1 MTILQTNINLVQKLT
16 DNNMRKTISDFR
28 FFFKLLVVAIVLVCS
43 NAAVYAQSAASWK
56 EKPVTLRVSN
66 QPLGKVLEMV
76 AEAANAKISLQ
87 EVSLWNINKPTS
99 LVVKDKPLDK
109 VLGDLIGDQNVVI
122 RYEGANQI
130 IVEPDKQ
137 QEKGEQLLTVSGVV
151 LDNDTKEPLIGAT
164 VLITDG
170 TGKSD
175 GARGGMTDI
184 DGKFSLRLHR
194 NESINVSYVG
204 YTAQSKQIQRNELNI
219 VIELKPSIELDDV
232 VVTGISRRSKNSFT
246 GNYVEVKGDDLRKM
260 SPTNILKGLQFFDPS
275 FKIIENNRSGSDPN
289 AEPDFQIRGDQ
300 SLGSK
305 SMNSMD
311 LMLDNVSSRP
321 NTPLFV
327 LDGFTVPLSRILDL
341 DPERVESITI
351 LKDAAATSV
360 YGSRAANGVVVVE
373 TKVAPD
379 GALSVS
385 YNGTMTVQ
393 APDLT
398 DYNMMDA
405 ATKLDTEWRAGLY
418 NPNNAAHMN
427 LYNKYRR
434 NVLGGVNTYWL
445 SKPLRTA
452 IQHRHSVSVA
462 GGTEAFRYSL
472 DVNAAMQPGVMKESQ
487 NQTKGVN
494 FNMTYMKDKF
504 TMRANVSVSESDS
517 ENSPY
522 GSFSQYTRL
531 NPYYI
536 PTDADGK
543 QQKVLDNN
551 TVSGQSTIITNPL
564 YDATV
569 GIKDLTNSLNVTT
582 SIGLEYMILKN
593 LRITEQF
600 SYSRGMA
607 GTDRFLPADHTS
619 FELEDDLTRKGSYF
633 KSTGSMASWSSNLG
647 INYNLVIKKHLF
659 SIFGNWT
666 ISEDR
671 NEYVNLSATGYPDSH
686 MDDFIFGN
694 KMETNMSNIGNENIS
709 RSVGLIGQ
717 FSYSYDNRYSVDFN
731 ISGEASSRYAKHD
744 LVPFWSVGGRWN
756 AHNERWLKGYLSNL
770 VFRASYGVTGEQNF
784 SPSDAIEYYTFSD
797 TMRPYGSFPVLG
809 ALLSALNNTEL
820 GWAKTHN
827 TSLSVDF
834 GFWKNRVN
842 VSFNYYNNITKE
854 LLTNYDLAPST
865 GFTTMVMNAGELQN
879 RGFDASLNIIAVQD
893 LRRQFFWTINANAN
907 RNQNKIRKLSD
918 YLKKVNE
925 EQMKS
930 AGAPLPQYREGES
943 TTTLYVV
950 RSLGVDPVTGKEVY
964 LKRDGT
970 KTFVWNANDKV
981 PVGDTNPKIS
991 GTFLTSVNWK
1001 DFSCS
1006 LGFSYKYGGVVY
1018 NQTLVDKIENQNVAY
1033 NLDKRAGQGR
1043 WEKPGDVKPYV
1054 GFSPTGANTPASTRF
1069 IMDDN
1074 EIRFASLNFGY
1085 RFSGE
1090 NFKFL
1095 RQANVDVLALN
1106 FTTNDIARI
1115 SPIRMERGLDYPF
1128 ARSYTLSL
1136 SIMFR

>member
-1 MTILQTNINLVQKLT
+1 
-16 DNNMRKTISDFR
+16 MRKTISNLK
-28 FFFKLLVVAIVLVCS
+28 FFCKVSFIAILLMCS
-43 NAAVYAQSAASWK
+43 VTSVYAQAAAAWK

-76 AEAANAKISLQ
+76 AEAANAKITLQ
-87 EVSLWNINKPTS
+87 NVSLWNINKPIS
-99 LVVKDKPLDK
+99 IAVKDKPLDK
-109 VLGDLIGDQNVVI
+109 VLSELVGDQNVVI
-122 RYEGANQI
+122 RYEGENQI
-130 IVEPDKQ
+130 VLEPDTYV
-137 QEKGEQLLTVSGVV
+137 EADNALLAVSGQV
-151 LDNDTKEPLIGAT
+151 LDKDTQEPLIGAT

-170 TGKSD
+170 TGKSN
-175 GARGGMTDI
+175 GARGGMTDM
-184 DGKFSLRLHR
+184 DGKFSLRLHK
-194 NESINVSYVG
+194 NESISVSYVG
-204 YTAQSKQIQRNELNI
+204 YNTISKQIVKNENNLT
-219 VIELKPSIELDDV
+219 IELKPSIELDDV
-232 VVTGISRRSKNSFT
+232 VITGISRRSKNSFT

-275 FKIIENNRSGSDPN
+275 FKIIENNNTGSDPN

-300 SLGSK
+300 SLGTK

-379 GALSVS
+379 GVLSVS
-385 YNGTMTVQ
+385 YNGTTTVQ
-393 APDLT
+393 TPDLT

-418 NPNNAAHMN
+418 DPNNADRMN
-427 LYNKYRR
+427 LYNQYRR
-434 NVLGGVNTYWL
+434 NVLGGVDTYWL

-472 DVNAAMQPGVMKESQ
+472 DVNALMQPGVMKESE

-494 FNMTYMKDKF
+494 FNMTYMRDKF
-504 TMRANVSVSESDS
+504 TMRANVSLSESDS
-517 ENSPY
+517 KNSPY

-536 PTDADGK
+536 PYDANGN
-543 QQKVLDNN
+543 QLKVLDNN
-551 TVSGQSTIITNPL
+551 TVSGNSTVITNPL
-564 YDATV
+564 YDATIGV
-569 GIKDLTNSLNVTT
+569 KDMTNSLNVTT
-582 SIGLEYMILKN
+582 SLNLEYMLLNN

-607 GTDRFLPADHTS
+607 GTDRFYPADHTR
-619 FELEDDLTRKGSYF
+619 FELEDDLTRKGSYY
-633 KSTGSMASWSSNLG
+633 KSTGEMASWSSNLG
-647 INYNLVIKKHLF
+647 INYNLVVRKHLF
-659 SIFGNWT
+659 SVFANWT
-666 ISEDR
+666 ISEDK
-671 NEYVNLSATGYPDSH
+671 NNYVNLSATGYPDKH

-694 KMETNMSNIGNENIS
+694 KMETSMNSIGSENIS
-709 RSVGLIGQ
+709 RSIGLIGQ

-756 AHNERWLKGYLSNL
+756 VHNEKWLKGYLSNL
-770 VFRASYGVTGEQNF
+770 VLRASYGVTGEQNF
-784 SPSDAIEYYTFSD
+784 SPSDAIEYYTFSG
-797 TMRPYGSFPVLG
+797 TMIPYNSFPVLG
-809 ALLSALNNTEL
+809 ALLSGLNNTEL

-827 TSLSVDF
+827 ASLSLDF

-842 VSFNYYNNITKE
+842 VAFNYYNNITKE

-865 GFTTMVMNAGELQN
+865 GFTSMVMNAGELQN
-879 RGFDASLNIIAVQD
+879 KGFDASLNIIAVQN
-893 LRRQFFWTINANAN
+893 LRKQFYWTINANAN
-907 RNQNKIRKLSD
+907 HNRNKIRKLSE

-930 AGAPLPQYREGES
+930 ASAPLPQYREGES

-970 KTFVWNANDKV
+970 KTFVWSANDKV
-981 PVGDTNPKIS
+981 PVGDTNPTIS
-991 GTFLTSVNWK
+991 GTVSTSINWK
-1001 DFSCS
+1001 DLSCS
-1006 LGFSYKYGGVVY
+1006 LGFTYKYGGVVY

-1033 NLDKRAGQGR
+1033 NLDRRAGQGR

-1054 GFSPTGANTPASTRF
+1054 GFSATGANTPASTRF

-1074 EIRFASLNFGY
+1074 EIRFATINVGY
-1085 RFSGE
+1085 RLTGE

-1095 RQANVDVLALN
+1095 RKANIDVLAVN

-1136 SIMFR
+1136 SFMFR

>member
-1 MTILQTNINLVQKLT
+1 
-16 DNNMRKTISDFR
+16 MRKSISDTR
-28 FFFKLLVVAIVLVCS
+28 SFFKISLVALLLMCSITAIQ
-43 NAAVYAQSAASWK
+43 AQSAASWK

-76 AEAANAKISLQ
+76 AEAAGAKISMQ
-87 EVSLWNINKPTS
+87 EVSLWNIKKPIS
-99 LVVKDKPLDK
+99 LAVKNKPLDK
-109 VLGDLIGDQNVVI
+109 VLGDLIGDQNVII
-122 RYEGANQI
+122 RYEGENQI
-130 IVEPDKQ
+130 VIEPDKQ
-137 QEKGEQLLTVSGVV
+137 FEKGDDKITVNGMVI
-151 LDNDTKEPLIGAT
+151 DKKTGEALIGAT
-164 VLITDG
+164 VMITDG
-170 TGKSD
+170 TGKNS
-175 GARGGMTDI
+175 GNRGCFTDV
-184 DGKFSLRLHR
+184 DGKFSIQMSKK
-194 NESINVSYVG
+194 ESISVTYVG
-204 YTAQSKQIQRNELNI
+204 YETLTKQIVKNESNL
-219 VIELKPSIELDDV
+219 VIEMKSGMELDEV
-232 VVTGISRRSKNSFT
+232 VVTGISKRSKNSFT
-246 GNYVEVKGDDLRKM
+246 GNYVEVKGAELRKM
-260 SPTNILKGLQFFDPS
+260 NPTNILKGLQFFDPS
-275 FKIIENNRSGSDPN
+275 FKIIENNLSGSDPN

-300 SLGSK
+300 SFGSK

-327 LDGFTVPLSRILDL
+327 LDGFTVPMSRILEL

-379 GALSVS
+379 GVLSVS

-393 APDLT
+393 TPDLT

-405 ATKLDTEWRAGLY
+405 ATKLNTEWRAGLY
-418 NPNNAAHMN
+418 DPNNAAQMN

-434 NVLGGVNTYWL
+434 NVLGGVDTYWL
-445 SKPLRTA
+445 SNPLRTA

-462 GGTEAFRYSL
+462 GGTDAFRYSL
-472 DVNAAMQPGVMKESQ
+472 DLNAAMQPGVMKESE

-494 FNMTYMKDKF
+494 FNMTYVRDNF
-504 TMRANVSVSESDS
+504 TMRANVSLSESDS
-517 ENSPY
+517 KNSPY

-536 PTDADGK
+536 PTDANGK
-543 QQKVLDNN
+543 QMKVLDNN
-551 TVSGQSTIITNPL
+551 TVSGQSKVITNPL

-582 SIGLEYMILKN
+582 SIGLEYMILEN
-593 LRITEQF
+593 LRVTEQF

-607 GTDRFLPADHTS
+607 GTDKFLPADHTS

-633 KSTGSMASWSSNLG
+633 KSTGNMSSWSSNFG
-647 INYNLVIKKHLF
+647 INYNLVHRKHLF
-659 SIFGNWT
+659 SVFGNWT

-671 NEYVNLSATGYPDSH
+671 NNYVNLSATGYPDPH

-709 RSVGLIGQ
+709 RSIGLIGQ

-731 ISGEASSRYAKHD
+731 LSGEASSRYANHD
-744 LVPFWSVGGRWN
+744 LVPFWSVGARWN
-756 AHNERWLKGYLSNL
+756 AHNEKWLKGYLSNL
-770 VFRASYGVTGEQNF
+770 VLRASYGVTGEQNF
-784 SPSDAIEYYTFSD
+784 SPSDAIEYYTFSN
-797 TMRPYGSFPVLG
+797 TMRPYSSFPVLG
-809 ALLSALNNTEL
+809 ALLSGLNNTDL

-827 TSLSVDF
+827 TSLSLDF

-842 VSFNYYNNITKE
+842 VSFNYYDNITKE
-854 LLTNYDLAPST
+854 LLTSYDLAPST
-865 GFTTMVMNAGELQN
+865 GFSTMVMNAGELQN
-879 RGFDASLNIIAVQD
+879 RGFDLSLNVIAIQN
-893 LRRQFFWTINANAN
+893 LRKEFFWTINANAN
-907 RNQNKIRKLSD
+907 HNRNKIRKLSD
-918 YLKKVNE
+918 YLKKMNE

-930 AGAPLPQYREGES
+930 AEAPLPQYREGES

-981 PVGDTNPKIS
+981 PVGDTNPTIS
-991 GTFLTSVNWK
+991 GTVSTNINWK
-1001 DFSCS
+1001 DLSCS
-1006 LGFSYKYGGVVY
+1006 LGFTYKYGGVVY

-1033 NLDKRAGQGR
+1033 NLDERAGQGR

-1074 EIRFASLNFGY
+1074 EIRFATLNVGY
-1085 RFSGE
+1085 RFTGE
-1090 NFKFL
+1090 KFKFL
-1095 RQANVDVLALN
+1095 RNMNVDVLALN

-1115 SPIRMERGLDYPF
+1115 SPIKMERGLDYPF

-1136 SIMFR
+1136 SVMFR

>member
-1 MTILQTNINLVQKLT
+1 MRKAVF
-16 DNNMRKTISDFR
+16 NMRFFCKIS
-28 FFFKLLVVAIVLVCS
+28 LVAIMLLCS
-43 NAAVYAQSAASWK
+43 MTVAHAQSSGELK
-56 EKPVTLRVSN
+56 NKPVTLRVSN

-76 AEAANAKISLQ
+76 AEAADAKITLQ
-87 EVSLWNINKPTS
+87 NVSLWNINKPTT
-99 LVVKDKPLDK
+99 LAVKDKPLDK
-109 VLGDLIGDQNVVI
+109 VLGELVGDQNVII
-122 RYEGANQI
+122 RYEDNNRI
-130 IVEPDKQ
+130 ILEPDTFT
-137 QEKGEQLLTVSGVV
+137 ESDNTLLTVSGLV
-151 LDNDTKEPLIGAT
+151 LDDDTQEPLIGAT

-170 TGKSD
+170 TGKSN
-175 GARGGMTDI
+175 GARGGMTDL
-184 DGKFSLRLHR
+184 DGKFSLRLHK
-194 NESINVSYVG
+194 NESISVSYVG
-204 YTAQSKQIQRNELNI
+204 YNPVSKQIVKNENNL
-219 VIELKPSIELDDV
+219 VVKLKPSIELDDV

-275 FKIIENNRSGSDPN
+275 FKIIENNNAGSDPN

-341 DPERVESITI
+341 DPERVENITI

-385 YNGTMTVQ
+385 YNGTTTVQ
-393 APDLT
+393 TPDLT

-405 ATKLDTEWRAGLY
+405 ATKLNTEWRAGLY
-418 NPNNAAHMN
+418 DPRNAAHMN

-472 DVNAAMQPGVMKESQ
+472 DVNASIQPGVMKESE

-494 FNMTYMKDKF
+494 FNMTYLKEKF
-504 TMRANVSVSESDS
+504 TMRANVGLSESDS
-517 ENSPY
+517 KNSPY

-536 PTDADGK
+536 PLDANG
-543 QQKVLDNN
+543 QQMKVLDNN
-551 TVSGQSTIITNPL
+551 TVSGQSKVITNPL

-569 GIKDLTNSLNVTT
+569 GIKDMSNSLSVTT
-582 SIGLEYMILKN
+582 SLSLEYMLLKN

-600 SYSRGMA
+600 SYTRGMA
-607 GTDRFLPADHTS
+607 GTDQFYPADHTR
-619 FELEDDLTRKGSYF
+619 FELEDDLTRKGSYN
-633 KSTGSMASWSSNLG
+633 KSTGNMSSWSSNLG
-647 INYNLVIKKHLF
+647 VNYNLVLKKHLF
-659 SIFGNWT
+659 SVFANWT
-666 ISEDR
+666 ISEDK
-671 NEYVNLSATGYPDSH
+671 NNYVNLSATGYPDKH

-694 KMETNMSNIGNENIS
+694 KMETNMSNIGTENIS
-709 RSVGLIGQ
+709 RSIGLIGQ

-756 AHNERWLKGYLSNL
+756 AHNEKWLQGYLSNL

-784 SPSDAIEYYTFSD
+784 SPSDAIEYYTFSG
-797 TMRPYGSFPVLG
+797 TMRPYSSFPVLG
-809 ALLSALNNTEL
+809 ALLSGLNNTEL

-842 VSFNYYNNITKE
+842 VTFNYYNNITKE
-854 LLTNYDLAPST
+854 LLTSYDLAPST
-865 GFTTMVMNAGELQN
+865 GFPTMVMNAGELQN
-879 RGFDASLNIIAVQD
+879 RGFDVSLNVIAVQN
-893 LRRQFFWTINANAN
+893 LRKQFFWTITANAN
-907 RNQNKIRKLSD
+907 SNRNKIRKLSD

-930 AGAPLPQYREGES
+930 AAAPLPQYREGES

-970 KTFVWNANDKV
+970 KTFVWSANDKV
-981 PVGDTNPKIS
+981 PVGDANPKIS
-991 GTFLTSVNWK
+991 GTVSTNINWK

-1006 LGFSYKYGGVVY
+1006 LGFTYKYGGVVY

-1033 NLDKRAGQGR
+1033 NLDRRAGQGR

-1074 EIRFASLNFGY
+1074 EIRFATMNVGY
-1085 RFSGE
+1085 RLTGE

-1095 RQANVDVLALN
+1095 RKANIDVLALN

-1128 ARSYTLSL
+1128 ARSYTFSL
-1136 SIMFR
+1136 SFMFR

>member
-1 MTILQTNINLVQKLT
+1 
-16 DNNMRKTISDFR
+16 MRKAVFNLR
-28 FFFKLLVVAIVLVCS
+28 FFCKISLVAIMLLCS
-43 NAAVYAQSAASWK
+43 MTVAHAQSSGELK
-56 EKPVTLRVSN
+56 NKPVTLRVSN

-76 AEAANAKISLQ
+76 AEAADAKITLQ
-87 EVSLWNINKPTS
+87 NVSLWNINKPTT
-99 LVVKDKPLDK
+99 LAVKDKPLDK
-109 VLGDLIGDQNVVI
+109 VLGELVGDQNVII
-122 RYEGANQI
+122 RYEDNNRI
-130 IVEPDKQ
+130 IIEPDTFT
-137 QEKGEQLLTVSGVV
+137 ESDNTLLTVSGLV
-151 LDNDTKEPLIGAT
+151 LDDDTQEPLIGAT

-170 TGKSD
+170 TGKSN
-175 GARGGMTDI
+175 GARGGMTDL
-184 DGKFSLRLHR
+184 DGKFSLRLHK
-194 NESINVSYVG
+194 NESISVSYVG
-204 YTAQSKQIQRNELNI
+204 YNPVSKQIVKNENNL
-219 VIELKPSIELDDV
+219 VVKLKPSIELDDV

-275 FKIIENNRSGSDPN
+275 FKIIENNNAGSDPN

-341 DPERVESITI
+341 DPERVENITI

-385 YNGTMTVQ
+385 YNGTTTVQ
-393 APDLT
+393 TPDLT

-405 ATKLDTEWRAGLY
+405 ATKLNTEWRAGLY
-418 NPNNAAHMN
+418 DPHNAAHMN

-472 DVNAAMQPGVMKESQ
+472 DVNASIQPGVMKESE

-494 FNMTYMKDKF
+494 FNMTYLKEKF
-504 TMRANVSVSESDS
+504 TMRANVGLSESDS
-517 ENSPY
+517 KNSPY

-536 PTDADGK
+536 PLDANG
-543 QQKVLDNN
+543 QQMKVLDNN
-551 TVSGQSTIITNPL
+551 TVSGQSKVITNPL

-569 GIKDLTNSLNVTT
+569 GIKDMSNSLSVTT
-582 SIGLEYMILKN
+582 SLSLEYMLLKN

-600 SYSRGMA
+600 SYTRGMA
-607 GTDRFLPADHTS
+607 GTDQFYPADHTR
-619 FELEDDLTRKGSYF
+619 FELEDDLTRKGSYN
-633 KSTGSMASWSSNLG
+633 KSTGNMSSWSSNLG
-647 INYNLVIKKHLF
+647 VNYNLVLKKHLF
-659 SIFGNWT
+659 SVFANWT
-666 ISEDR
+666 ISEDK
-671 NEYVNLSATGYPDSH
+671 NNYVNLSATGYPDKH

-694 KMETNMSNIGNENIS
+694 KMETNMSNIGTENIS
-709 RSVGLIGQ
+709 RSIGLIGQ

-756 AHNERWLKGYLSNL
+756 AHNEKWLQGYLSNL

-784 SPSDAIEYYTFSD
+784 SPSDAIEYYTFSG
-797 TMRPYGSFPVLG
+797 TMRPYSSFPVLG
-809 ALLSALNNTEL
+809 ALLSGLNNTEL

-842 VSFNYYNNITKE
+842 VTFNYYNNITKE

-865 GFTTMVMNAGELQN
+865 GFPAMVMNAGELQN
-879 RGFDASLNIIAVQD
+879 RGFDVSLNVIAVQN
-893 LRRQFFWTINANAN
+893 LRKQFFWTITANAN
-907 RNQNKIRKLSD
+907 SNRNKIRKLSD

-930 AGAPLPQYREGES
+930 AAAPLPQYREGES

-970 KTFVWNANDKV
+970 KTFVWSANDKV

-991 GTFLTSVNWK
+991 GTVSTNINWK

-1006 LGFSYKYGGVVY
+1006 LGFTYKYGGVVY

-1033 NLDKRAGQGR
+1033 NLDRRAGQGR

-1074 EIRFASLNFGY
+1074 EIRFATLNVGY
-1085 RFSGE
+1085 RLTGE

-1095 RQANVDVLALN
+1095 RKANIDVLALN

-1128 ARSYTLSL
+1128 ARSYTFSL
-1136 SIMFR
+1136 SFMFR

>member
-1 MTILQTNINLVQKLT
+1 
-16 DNNMRKTISDFR
+16 MRKSFPYLKFFCKISIA
-28 FFFKLLVVAIVLVCS
+28 AILCVCS
-43 NAAVYAQSAASWK
+43 IAGVQAQTSNALK
-56 EKPVTLRVSN
+56 DKPVTLRVSN

-76 AEAANAKISLQ
+76 AESVNAKIIFQ
-87 EVSLWNINKPTS
+87 EVSLWNISEPTS

-109 VLGDLIGDQNVVI
+109 VLGDLIGNQNVVI
-122 RYEGANQI
+122 RYEGDSQI
-130 IVEPDKQ
+130 VLESDRYKEPDNI
-137 QEKGEQLLTVSGVV
+137 EFYVSGQIV
-151 LDNDTKEPLIGAT
+151 DKSTQEPLIGAT

-170 TGKSD
+170 TGKD
-175 GARGGMTDI
+175 KVAKGCLTDI
-184 DGKFSLRLHR
+184 DGKFSIRL
-194 NESINVSYVG
+194 NKKESIRISYIG
-204 YTAQSKQIQRNELNI
+204 YETISKQIVKNENNLL
-219 VIELKPSIELDDV
+219 IELKPSIEIDEV

-246 GNYVEVKGDDLRKM
+246 GHYVEVKGDELRKM
-260 SPTNILKGLQFFDPS
+260 NPTNILKGLQFFDPS
-275 FKIIENNRSGSDPN
+275 FKIIENNNTGSDPN
-289 AEPDFQIRGDQ
+289 AEPNFQIRGDQ

-327 LDGFTVPLSRILDL
+327 LDGFTVPMSRILDL
-341 DPERVESITI
+341 DPERVESITV

-385 YNGTMTVQ
+385 YSGTMTVQ
-393 APDLT
+393 TPDLT

-418 NPNNAAHMN
+418 NPNNASHMN

-434 NVLGGVNTYWL
+434 NVLGGVDTYWL

-452 IQHRHSVSVA
+452 IQHRHSASIA
-462 GGTEAFRYSL
+462 GGTDVFRYSL
-472 DVNAAMQPGVMKESQ
+472 DINAAMQPGVMKESE

-494 FNMTYMKDKF
+494 FNMTYMKEKF
-504 TMRANVSVSESDS
+504 TMRANVSLSESDS
-517 ENSPY
+517 KNSPY

-531 NPYYI
+531 NPYYV
-536 PTDADGK
+536 PEDANGK
-543 QQKVLDNN
+543 QIKILDNN
-551 TVSGQSTIITNPL
+551 TVSGQSTVITNPL

-569 GIKDLTNSLNVTT
+569 GIEDMTNSLSMTT
-582 SIGLEYMILKN
+582 SLSLEYMLLKN
-593 LRITEQF
+593 LRITEQLN
-600 SYSRGMA
+600 YSRGMA
-607 GTDRFLPADHTS
+607 GTDKFLPADHTS
-619 FELEDDLTRKGSYF
+619 FELEDDLTRKGSYY
-633 KSTGSMASWSSNLG
+633 KSTGNMSSWSSNLG
-647 INYNLVIKKHLF
+647 VNYNLVIKKHLF
-659 SIFGNWT
+659 SVFANWT
-666 ISEDR
+666 ISEDK
-671 NEYVNLSATGYPDSH
+671 NDYVNLSATGYPDPH
-686 MDDFIFGN
+686 MNDFIFGN
-694 KMETNMSNIGNENIS
+694 KMETNMSNIGTENIS
-709 RSVGLIGQ
+709 RSIGLIGQ

-731 ISGEASSRYAKHD
+731 MSGEASSRYANHD
-744 LVPFWSVGGRWN
+744 LVPFWSVGARWN
-756 AHNERWLKGYLSNL
+756 AYNEKWIKGYVSNL

-784 SPSDAIEYYTFSD
+784 SPSDAIEYYTFSN
-797 TMRPYGSFPVLG
+797 TMRPYSSFPVLG
-809 ALLSALNNTEL
+809 ALLSGLNNASL
-820 GWAKTHN
+820 GWAQTHN

-834 GFWKNRVN
+834 GFWKNRIN
-842 VSFNYYNNITKE
+842 MTFNYYNNITKE

-865 GFTTMVMNAGELQN
+865 GFSAMVMNAGELQN
-879 RGFDASLNIIAVQD
+879 KGFDATLNVIAVQN
-893 LRRQFFWTINANAN
+893 LRKQFFWTVSANAN
-907 RNQNKIRKLSD
+907 HNQNKIRKLSD

-930 AGAPLPQYREGES
+930 AEAPLPQYREGES

-981 PVGDTNPKIS
+981 PVGDTNPKVS
-991 GTFLTSVNWK
+991 GTIFTSVNWK
-1001 DFSCS
+1001 DLSCS
-1006 LGFSYKYGGVVY
+1006 LGFTYKYGGVLY

-1033 NLDKRAGQGR
+1033 NLDRRAGQGR
-1043 WEKPGDVKPYV
+1043 WEKPGDVTSYV

-1074 EIRFASLNFGY
+1074 EIRFATMNIGY
-1085 RFSGE
+1085 RFTGE

-1095 RQANVDVLALN
+1095 RDASVDVLALN
-1106 FTTNDIARI
+1106 FTTNDLARI

-1128 ARSYTLSL
+1128 ARSYTLSV

>member
-1 MTILQTNINLVQKLT
+1 
-16 DNNMRKTISDFR
+16 MRKAVFNLR
-28 FFFKLLVVAIVLVCS
+28 FFCKISLVAIMLLCS
-43 NAAVYAQSAASWK
+43 MTAAHAQSSGELK
-56 EKPVTLRVSN
+56 NKPVTLRVSN

-76 AEAANAKISLQ
+76 AEAADAKITLQ
-87 EVSLWNINKPTS
+87 NVSLWNINKPTT
-99 LVVKDKPLDK
+99 LAVKDKPLDK
-109 VLGDLIGDQNVVI
+109 VLGELVGDQNVII
-122 RYEGANQI
+122 RYEDNNRI
-130 IVEPDKQ
+130 IIEPDTFT
-137 QEKGEQLLTVSGVV
+137 ESDNTLLTVSGLV
-151 LDNDTKEPLIGAT
+151 LDDDTQEPLIGAT

-170 TGKSD
+170 TGKSN
-175 GARGGMTDI
+175 GARGGMTDL
-184 DGKFSLRLHR
+184 DGKFSLRLHK
-194 NESINVSYVG
+194 NESISVSYVG
-204 YTAQSKQIQRNELNI
+204 YNPVSKQIVKNENNL
-219 VIELKPSIELDDV
+219 VVKLKPSIELDDV

-275 FKIIENNRSGSDPN
+275 FKIIENNNAGSDPN

-341 DPERVESITI
+341 DPERVENITI

-385 YNGTMTVQ
+385 YNGTTTVQ
-393 APDLT
+393 TPDLT

-405 ATKLDTEWRAGLY
+405 ATKLNTEWRAGLY
-418 NPNNAAHMN
+418 DPYNAAHMN

-472 DVNAAMQPGVMKESQ
+472 DVNASIQPGVMKESE

-494 FNMTYMKDKF
+494 FNMTYLKEKF
-504 TMRANVSVSESDS
+504 TMRANVGLSESDS
-517 ENSPY
+517 KNSPY

-536 PTDADGK
+536 PLDANG
-543 QQKVLDNN
+543 QQMKVLDNN
-551 TVSGQSTIITNPL
+551 TVSGQSKVITNPL

-569 GIKDLTNSLNVTT
+569 GIKDMSNSLSVTT
-582 SIGLEYMILKN
+582 SLSLEYMLLKN

-600 SYSRGMA
+600 SYTRGMA
-607 GTDRFLPADHTS
+607 GTDQFYPADHTR
-619 FELEDDLTRKGSYF
+619 FELEDDLTRKGSYN
-633 KSTGSMASWSSNLG
+633 KSSGNMSSWSSNLG
-647 INYNLVIKKHLF
+647 VNYNLVLKKHLF
-659 SIFGNWT
+659 SVFANWT
-666 ISEDR
+666 ISEDK
-671 NEYVNLSATGYPDSH
+671 NNYVNLSATGYPDKH

-694 KMETNMSNIGNENIS
+694 KMETNMSNIGTENIS
-709 RSVGLIGQ
+709 RSIGLIGQ

-756 AHNERWLKGYLSNL
+756 AHNEKWLQGYLSNL

-784 SPSDAIEYYTFSD
+784 SPSDAIEYYTFSG
-797 TMRPYGSFPVLG
+797 TMRPYSSFPVLG
-809 ALLSALNNTEL
+809 ALLSGLNNAEL

-842 VSFNYYNNITKE
+842 VTFNYYNNITKE

-865 GFTTMVMNAGELQN
+865 GFPTMVMNAGELQN
-879 RGFDASLNIIAVQD
+879 RGFDVSLNVIAVQN
-893 LRRQFFWTINANAN
+893 LRKQFFWTITANAN
-907 RNQNKIRKLSD
+907 SNRNKIRKLSD

-930 AGAPLPQYREGES
+930 AAAPLPQYREGES

-970 KTFVWNANDKV
+970 KTFVWSANDKV

-991 GTFLTSVNWK
+991 GTVSTNINWK

-1006 LGFSYKYGGVVY
+1006 LGFTYKYGGVVY

-1033 NLDKRAGQGR
+1033 NLDRRAGQGR

-1074 EIRFASLNFGY
+1074 EIRFATLNVGY
-1085 RFSGE
+1085 RLTGE

-1095 RQANVDVLALN
+1095 RKANIDVLALN

-1128 ARSYTLSL
+1128 ARSYTFSL
-1136 SIMFR
+1136 SFMFR

>member
-1 MTILQTNINLVQKLT
+1 
-16 DNNMRKTISDFR
+16 MRKAVFNLR
-28 FFFKLLVVAIVLVCS
+28 FFCKISLVAIMLLCS
-43 NAAVYAQSAASWK
+43 MTAAHAQSSGELK
-56 EKPVTLRVSN
+56 NKPVTLRVSN

-76 AEAANAKISLQ
+76 AEAADAKITLQ
-87 EVSLWNINKPTS
+87 NVSLWNINKPTT
-99 LVVKDKPLDK
+99 LAVKDKPLDK
-109 VLGDLIGDQNVVI
+109 VLGELVGDQNVII
-122 RYEGANQI
+122 RYEDNNRI
-130 IVEPDKQ
+130 ILEPDTFT
-137 QEKGEQLLTVSGVV
+137 ESDNTLLTVSGLV
-151 LDNDTKEPLIGAT
+151 LDDDTQEPLIGAT

-170 TGKSD
+170 TGKSN
-175 GARGGMTDI
+175 GARGGMTDL
-184 DGKFSLRLHR
+184 DGKFSLRLHK
-194 NESINVSYVG
+194 NESISVSYVG
-204 YTAQSKQIQRNELNI
+204 YNPVSKQIVKNENNL
-219 VIELKPSIELDDV
+219 VVKLKPSIELDDV

-275 FKIIENNRSGSDPN
+275 FKIIENNNAGSDPN

-341 DPERVESITI
+341 DPERVENITI

-385 YNGTMTVQ
+385 YNGTTTVQ
-393 APDLT
+393 TPDLT

-405 ATKLDTEWRAGLY
+405 ATKLNTEWRAGLY
-418 NPNNAAHMN
+418 DPHNAAHMN

-472 DVNAAMQPGVMKESQ
+472 DVNASIQPGVMKESE

-494 FNMTYMKDKF
+494 FNMTYLKEKF
-504 TMRANVSVSESDS
+504 TMRANVGLSESDS
-517 ENSPY
+517 KNSPY

-536 PTDADGK
+536 PLDANG
-543 QQKVLDNN
+543 QQMKVLDNN
-551 TVSGQSTIITNPL
+551 TVSGQSKVITNPL

-569 GIKDLTNSLNVTT
+569 GIKDMSNSLSVTT
-582 SIGLEYMILKN
+582 SLSLEYMLLKN

-600 SYSRGMA
+600 SYTRGMA
-607 GTDRFLPADHTS
+607 GTDQFYPADHTR
-619 FELEDDLTRKGSYF
+619 FELEDDLTRKGSYN
-633 KSTGSMASWSSNLG
+633 KSSGNMSSWSSNLG
-647 INYNLVIKKHLF
+647 VNYNLVLKKHLF
-659 SIFGNWT
+659 SVFANWT
-666 ISEDR
+666 ISEDK
-671 NEYVNLSATGYPDSH
+671 NNYVNLSATGYPDKH

-694 KMETNMSNIGNENIS
+694 KMETNMSNIGTENIS
-709 RSVGLIGQ
+709 RSIGLIGQ

-756 AHNERWLKGYLSNL
+756 AHNEKWLQGYLSNL

-784 SPSDAIEYYTFSD
+784 SPSDAIEYYTFSG
-797 TMRPYGSFPVLG
+797 TMRPYSSFPVLG
-809 ALLSALNNTEL
+809 ALLSGLNNTEL

-842 VSFNYYNNITKE
+842 VTFNYYNNITKE

-865 GFTTMVMNAGELQN
+865 GFPTMVMNAGELQN
-879 RGFDASLNIIAVQD
+879 RGFDVSLNVIAVQN
-893 LRRQFFWTINANAN
+893 LRKQFFWTITANAN
-907 RNQNKIRKLSD
+907 SNRNKIRKLSD

-930 AGAPLPQYREGES
+930 AAAPLPQYREGES

-970 KTFVWNANDKV
+970 KTFVWSANDKV

-991 GTFLTSVNWK
+991 GTVSTNINWK

-1006 LGFSYKYGGVVY
+1006 LGFTYKYGGVVY

-1033 NLDKRAGQGR
+1033 NLDRRAGQGR

-1074 EIRFASLNFGY
+1074 EIRFATLNVGY
-1085 RFSGE
+1085 RLTGE

-1095 RQANVDVLALN
+1095 RKANIDVLALN

-1128 ARSYTLSL
+1128 ARSYTFSL
-1136 SIMFR
+1136 SFMFR

>member
-1 MTILQTNINLVQKLT
+1 
-16 DNNMRKTISDFR
+16 MRKAIPEFK
-28 FFFKLLVVAIVLVCS
+28 FFYKIFIVATLFMFSITG
-43 NAAVYAQSAASWK
+43 ARAQSAGEWK
-56 EKPVTLRVSN
+56 DKPVTLRVSN

-76 AEAANAKISLQ
+76 AEAAGAKITLQ
-87 EVSLWNINKPTS
+87 DVSLWNISKPIS
-99 LVVKDKPLDK
+99 LAVKDKPLDK
-109 VLGDLIGDQNVVI
+109 VLGELVGDQNVVI
-122 RYEGANQI
+122 RYEGEDQI
-130 IVEPDKQ
+130 ILEPDTYN
-137 QEKGEQLLTVSGVV
+137 EKSTGECFVSGQV
-151 LDNDTKEPLIGAT
+151 LDKETGETLAGAT
-164 VLITDG
+164 VLVTDG
-170 TGKSD
+170 TGKSK
-175 GARGGMTDI
+175 GARGCFTDL
-184 DGKFSLRLHR
+184 DGKFSIRLYMK
-194 NESINVSYVG
+194 ESINVSFIG
-204 YTAQSKQIQRNELNI
+204 YETVSKQISKDENNLI
-219 VIELKPSIELDDV
+219 IELKSSIELEDV
-232 VVTGISRRSKNSFT
+232 VVTGISRRSKDSFT
-246 GNYVEVKGDDLRKM
+246 GNYVEVKGSDLRRM
-260 SPTNILKGLQFFDPS
+260 NPTSILKGLQFFDPS
-275 FKIIENNRSGSDPN
+275 FKIIENNKTGSDPN

-327 LDGFTVPLSRILDL
+327 LDGFIVPMSRILDL
-341 DPERVESITI
+341 DPERVENITI

-385 YNGTMTVQ
+385 YNGTVTVQ
-393 APDLT
+393 TPDLT

-418 NPNNAAHMN
+418 DANNAAHMN

-434 NVLGGVNTYWL
+434 NVLGGVDTYWL

-452 IQHRHSVSVA
+452 IQHRHSASVA
-462 GGTEAFRYSL
+462 GGTDVFRYSL
-472 DVNAAMQPGVMKESQ
+472 DINASMQPGVMKESE

-494 FNMTYMKDKF
+494 FNMTYLKEKF
-504 TMRANVSVSESDS
+504 TLRANVSLSESDS
-517 ENSPY
+517 KNSPY
-522 GSFSQYTRL
+522 GSYSQYTRL

-536 PTDADGK
+536 PEDANGN
-543 QQKVLDNN
+543 QLKVLDNN

-569 GIKDLTNSLNVTT
+569 GIKDMTNSLNVTT
-582 SIGLEYMILKN
+582 SLGLEYMILKN
-593 LRITEQF
+593 LRVTEQL

-633 KSTGSMASWSSNLG
+633 KSTGNMSSWSSNLG
-647 INYNLVIKKHLF
+647 INYNLVLKKHLF

-671 NEYVNLSATGYPDSH
+671 NNYVNLSATGYPDPH

-709 RSVGLIGQ
+709 RSIGLIGQ

-731 ISGEASSRYAKHD
+731 LSGEASSRYANHD
-744 LVPFWSVGGRWN
+744 FVPFWSVGGRWN
-756 AHNERWLKGYLSNL
+756 AHNEKWLQGYLSNL
-770 VFRASYGVTGEQNF
+770 VLRASYGVTGEQNF
-784 SPSDAIEYYTFSD
+784 SPSDAIEYYTFSN
-797 TMRPYGSFPVLG
+797 TMRPYSSFPVLG
-809 ALLSALNNTEL
+809 AMLSGLNNTEL

-842 VSFNYYNNITKE
+842 VAFNYYNNITKE
-854 LLTNYDLAPST
+854 LLTSYDLAPST
-865 GFTTMVMNAGELQN
+865 GFATMVMNAGELQN
-879 RGFDASLNIIAVQD
+879 RGFDMSVNVIAAQN
-893 LRRQFFWTINANAN
+893 LREQFFWTVSANAN
-907 RNQNKIRKLSD
+907 SNRNKIRKLSD

-930 AGAPLPQYREGES
+930 ADAPLPQYREGES

-970 KTFVWNANDKV
+970 KTFVWDANDKV

-991 GTFLTSVNWK
+991 GTVSTSINWK
-1001 DFSCS
+1001 DFSCA
-1006 LGFSYKYGGVVY
+1006 LGFTYKYGGVVY

-1033 NLDKRAGQGR
+1033 NLDRRAGQGR
-1043 WEKPGDVKPYV
+1043 WELPGDVTRYV
-1054 GFSPTGANTPASTRF
+1054 KFSPTGANTPASTRF

-1074 EIRFASLNFGY
+1074 EIRFATLNVGY
-1085 RFSGE
+1085 RFTGE
-1090 NFKFL
+1090 NFTFL
-1095 RQANVDVLALN
+1095 RDSNVDVLVLN

>member
-1 MTILQTNINLVQKLT
+1 
-16 DNNMRKTISDFR
+16 MRKAVFNLR
-28 FFFKLLVVAIVLVCS
+28 FFCKISLVAIMLLCS
-43 NAAVYAQSAASWK
+43 MTAAHAQSSGELK
-56 EKPVTLRVSN
+56 NKPVTLRVSN

-76 AEAANAKISLQ
+76 AEAADAKITLQ
-87 EVSLWNINKPTS
+87 NVSLWNINKPTT
-99 LVVKDKPLDK
+99 LAVKDKPLDK
-109 VLGDLIGDQNVVI
+109 VLGELVGDQNVII
-122 RYEGANQI
+122 RYEDNNRI
-130 IVEPDKQ
+130 ILEPDTFT
-137 QEKGEQLLTVSGVV
+137 ESDNTLLTVSGLV
-151 LDNDTKEPLIGAT
+151 LDDDTQEPLIGAT

-170 TGKSD
+170 TGKSN
-175 GARGGMTDI
+175 GARGGMTDL
-184 DGKFSLRLHR
+184 DGKFSLRLHK
-194 NESINVSYVG
+194 NESISVSYVG
-204 YTAQSKQIQRNELNI
+204 YNPVSKQIVKNENNL
-219 VIELKPSIELDDV
+219 VVKLKPSIELDDV

-275 FKIIENNRSGSDPN
+275 FKIIENNNAGSDPN

-341 DPERVESITI
+341 DPERVENITI

-385 YNGTMTVQ
+385 YNGTTTVQ
-393 APDLT
+393 TPDLT

-405 ATKLDTEWRAGLY
+405 ATKLNTEWRAGLY
-418 NPNNAAHMN
+418 DPHNAAHMN

-472 DVNAAMQPGVMKESQ
+472 DVNASIQPGVMKESE

-494 FNMTYMKDKF
+494 FNMTYLKEKF
-504 TMRANVSVSESDS
+504 TMRANVGLSESDS
-517 ENSPY
+517 KNSPY

-536 PTDADGK
+536 PLDANG
-543 QQKVLDNN
+543 QQMKVLDNN
-551 TVSGQSTIITNPL
+551 TVSGQSKVITNPL

-569 GIKDLTNSLNVTT
+569 GIKDMSNSLSVTT
-582 SIGLEYMILKN
+582 SLSLEYMLLKN

-600 SYSRGMA
+600 SYTRGMA
-607 GTDRFLPADHTS
+607 GTDQFYPADHTR
-619 FELEDDLTRKGSYF
+619 FELEDDLTRKGSYN
-633 KSTGSMASWSSNLG
+633 KSTGNMSSWSSNLG
-647 INYNLVIKKHLF
+647 VNYNLVLKKHLF
-659 SIFGNWT
+659 SVFANWT
-666 ISEDR
+666 ISEDK
-671 NEYVNLSATGYPDSH
+671 NNYVNLSATGYPDKH

-694 KMETNMSNIGNENIS
+694 KMETNMSNIGTENIS
-709 RSVGLIGQ
+709 RSIGLIGQ

-756 AHNERWLKGYLSNL
+756 AHNEKWLQGYLSNL

-784 SPSDAIEYYTFSD
+784 SPSDAIEYYTFSG
-797 TMRPYGSFPVLG
+797 TMRPYSSFPVLG
-809 ALLSALNNTEL
+809 ALLSGLNNAEL

-842 VSFNYYNNITKE
+842 VTFNYYNNITKE

-865 GFTTMVMNAGELQN
+865 GFPTMVMNAGELQN
-879 RGFDASLNIIAVQD
+879 RGFDVSLNVIAVQN
-893 LRRQFFWTINANAN
+893 LRKQFFWTITANAN
-907 RNQNKIRKLSD
+907 SNRNKIRKLSD

-930 AGAPLPQYREGES
+930 AAAPLPQYREGES

-950 RSLGVDPVTGKEVY
+950 RSLGVAPVTCKEVY

-970 KTFVWNANDKV
+970 KTFVWSANDKV

-991 GTFLTSVNWK
+991 GTVSTNINWK

-1006 LGFSYKYGGVVY
+1006 LGFTYKYGGVVY

-1033 NLDKRAGQGR
+1033 NLDRRAGQGR

-1074 EIRFASLNFGY
+1074 EIRFATLNVGY
-1085 RFSGE
+1085 RLTGE

-1095 RQANVDVLALN
+1095 RKANIDVLALN

-1128 ARSYTLSL
+1128 ARSYTFSL
-1136 SIMFR
+1136 SFMFR

>member
-1 MTILQTNINLVQKLT
+1 
-16 DNNMRKTISDFR
+16 MRKTIPELTRLFCKIS
-28 FFFKLLVVAIVLVCS
+28 I
-43 NAAVYAQSAASWK
+43 AAVLLMCSPASVLAQAAASWK

-76 AEAANAKISLQ
+76 AEAAGAKITMQ
-87 EVSLWNINKPTS
+87 DVSLWNINRPTS
-99 LVVKDKPLDK
+99 LAVKDKPLDK
-109 VLGDLIGDQNVVI
+109 VLSGLVGDQDVVI
-122 RYEGANQI
+122 RYEGSNQI
-130 IVEPDKQ
+130 ILEPDKYSKKD
-137 QEKGEQLLTVSGVV
+137 EGMLTVSGQV
-151 LDNDTKEPLIGAT
+151 LDKDTQEPLIGAT

-170 TGKSD
+170 TSKGK
-175 GARGGMTDI
+175 GARGGMTDLN
-184 DGKFSLRLHR
+184 GKFSLRLSR
-194 NESINVSYVG
+194 KESISVSYVG
-204 YTAQSKQIQRNELNI
+204 YEPVSKQITKDERNLI
-219 VIELKPSIELDDV
+219 IELKSSIELDDV

-246 GNYVEVKGDDLRKM
+246 GNYVEVKGDELRKM
-260 SPTNILKGLQFFDPS
+260 NPTNILKGLQFFDPS

-327 LDGFTVPLSRILDL
+327 LDGFTVPMSRILDL

-379 GALSVS
+379 GVLSVS
-385 YNGTMTVQ
+385 YSGTMTMQ
-393 APDLT
+393 TPDLT

-405 ATKLDTEWRAGLY
+405 ATKLETEWRAGLY
-418 NPNNAAHMN
+418 SPNNAAHMN

-434 NVLGGVNTYWL
+434 NVLGGVDTYWL

-452 IQHRHSVSVA
+452 LQHRHSVSVA
-462 GGTEAFRYSL
+462 GGTDAFRYSL
-472 DVNAAMQPGVMKESQ
+472 DVNAAMQPGVMKVSE

-504 TMRANVSVSESDS
+504 TMRANVALNESDS
-517 ENSPY
+517 KNSPY
-522 GSFSQYTRL
+522 GSYSQYTRL

-536 PTDADGK
+536 PDDANGK
-543 QQKVLDNN
+543 PIKVLDNN
-551 TVSGQSTIITNPL
+551 TVSGQSKIITNPL

-569 GIKDLTNSLNVTT
+569 GIRDLTSSLSVTT
-582 SIGLEYMILKN
+582 SLNLEYMILKN

-607 GTDRFLPADHTS
+607 GTDKFLPADHTS

-633 KSTGSMASWSSNLG
+633 KSTGNMASWSSNLG
-647 INYNLVIKKHLF
+647 INYNLVLKKHLF
-659 SIFGNWT
+659 SVFGNWT
-666 ISEDR
+666 ISEDK
-671 NEYVNLSATGYPDSH
+671 NSYVNLSATGYPDPH

-709 RSVGLIGQ
+709 RSIGLIGQ

-731 ISGEASSRYAKHD
+731 LSGEASSRYAKHN
-744 LVPFWSVGGRWN
+744 LVPFWSAGARWN
-756 AHNERWLKGYLSNL
+756 AHNEKWLQGYVSNL
-770 VFRASYGVTGEQNF
+770 VFRASYGITGEQNF
-784 SPSDAIEYYTFSD
+784 SPSDAIEYYTFSN
-797 TMRPYGSFPVLG
+797 TMRPYTSFPVLG
-809 ALLSALNNTEL
+809 ALLSGLNNTEL

-842 VSFNYYNNITKE
+842 VSFNYYDNITKE
-854 LLTNYDLAPST
+854 LLTSYDLAPST
-865 GFTTMVMNAGELQN
+865 GYATMVMNAGELQN
-879 RGFDASLNIIAVQD
+879 RGFDASLNIIAVQN
-893 LRRQFFWTINANAN
+893 LRKQFFWTINANAN
-907 RNQNKIRKLSD
+907 HNRNKIRKLSD

-925 EQMKS
+925 EAMKS

-981 PVGDTNPKIS
+981 PVGETTPTVS
-991 GTFLTSVNWK
+991 GTVSTSVNWK
-1001 DFSCS
+1001 DLSCS
-1006 LGFSYKYGGVVY
+1006 LGFTYKFGGVVY
-1018 NQTLVDKIENQNVAY
+1018 NETLVDKIENQNVAY
-1033 NLDKRAGQGR
+1033 NLDERAGQGR
-1043 WEKPGDVKPYV
+1043 WEKPGDVRPYV

-1074 EIRFASLNFGY
+1074 ELRLATLNVGY
-1085 RFSGE
+1085 RLTGE
-1090 NFKFL
+1090 SFKFL
-1095 RQANVDVLALN
+1095 RQANIDVLALN
-1106 FTTNDIARI
+1106 FTTNDLARI
-1115 SPIRMERGLDYPF
+1115 SPIKMERGLDYPF

>member
-1 MTILQTNINLVQKLT
+1 M
-16 DNNMRKTISDFR
+16 
-28 FFFKLLVVAIVLVCS
+28 KLLCKIFVAVAVLMCS
-43 NAAVYAQSAASWK
+43 TAHMAAQTSDAWK
-56 EKPVTLRVSN
+56 DRPVTLRVSN

-76 AEAANAKISLQ
+76 AQAANAQITLQ
-87 EVSLWNINKPTS
+87 DVSLWNINKPTS

-109 VLGDLIGDQNVVI
+109 VLGELIGDQNVKI
-122 RYEGANQI
+122 RYEGERLI
-130 IVEPDKQ
+130 VVEPDTQHEGSKVWVNVTGLIVDKATQ
-137 QEKGEQLLTVSGVV
+137 
-151 LDNDTKEPLIGAT
+151 EPLIGAT

-170 TGKSD
+170 TGKEN
-175 GARGGMTDI
+175 GARGCITDI
-184 DGKFSLRLHR
+184 DGKFSIRLSKK
-194 NESINVSYVG
+194 ESISISYIG
-204 YTAQSKQIQRNELNI
+204 YETVSKQIVKDEYNL
-219 VIELKPSIELDDV
+219 VVELKPSIELDDV
-232 VVTGISRRSKNSFT
+232 VVTGISRRNKNSFT
-246 GNYVEVKGDDLRKM
+246 GNYVEVKGADLRQM
-260 SPTNILKGLQFFDPS
+260 NPTNILKGLQYFDPS
-275 FKIIENNRSGSDPN
+275 FKILENNKTGSDPN

-327 LDGFTVPLSRILDL
+327 LDGFTVPMSRILDL

-379 GALSVS
+379 GDLSVS

-393 APDLT
+393 TPDLT

-418 NPNNAAHMN
+418 DPSNAAHMN
-427 LYNKYRR
+427 LYERYRR
-434 NVLGGVNTYWL
+434 NILGGVNTYWL

-452 IQHRHSVSVA
+452 FQHRHSASVA
-462 GGTEAFRYSL
+462 GGTEVFRYSL
-472 DVNAAMQPGVMKESQ
+472 DVNAAMQPGVMKGSQ
-487 NQTKGVN
+487 NQNLGAN
-494 FNMTYMKDKF
+494 FNMTYMKEKL
-504 TMRANVSVSESDS
+504 TMRANVSLNESNS
-517 ENSPY
+517 SNSPY

-536 PTDADGK
+536 PVDANGNAE
-543 QQKVLDNN
+543 KVLDNN

-569 GIKDLTNSLNVTT
+569 GIKDGTNSLSVTT
-582 SIGLEYMILKN
+582 NLSLEYMILKN
-593 LRITEQF
+593 LRITEQL
-600 SYSRGMA
+600 SYSRGLA
-607 GTDRFLPADHTS
+607 GTDRFLPADHSS
-619 FELEDDLTRKGSYF
+619 FELEDDLTRRGSYY
-633 KSTGSMASWSSNLG
+633 KSSGEMSSWSSNMG
-647 INYNLVIKKHLF
+647 INYNLVLGEHLF
-659 SIFGNWT
+659 STFGNWT
-666 ISEDR
+666 INQDR
-671 NEYVNLSATGYPDSH
+671 NNYVNLSATGYPDVH

-709 RSVGLIGQ
+709 RSIGLIGQ
-717 FSYSYDNRYSVDFN
+717 FSYSYANRYSVDFN
-731 ISGEASSRYAKHD
+731 LSGEASSRYAKHD

-756 AHNERWLKGYLSNL
+756 AHNEKWLQGYLSNL
-770 VFRASYGVTGEQNF
+770 VLRASYGITGEQNF
-784 SPSDAIEYYTFSD
+784 SPADAIEYYSYSG
-797 TMRPYGSFPVLG
+797 TMLPYQSFPLLG
-809 ALLSALNNTEL
+809 ALLSGLNNTQL
-820 GWAKTHN
+820 GWAETHN
-827 TSLSVDF
+827 TSASVDF

-842 VSFNYYNNITKE
+842 VSFNYYDNITKE

-865 GFTTMVMNAGELQN
+865 GYSTMVMNAGELQN
-879 RGFDASLNIIAVQD
+879 RGFDASLNIIAMQN
-893 LRRQFFWTINANAN
+893 LRKEFFWTVNANAN
-907 RNQNKIRKLSD
+907 RNRNKILSLSD
-918 YLKKVNE
+918 YLKKANE
-925 EQMKS
+925 EQQKS
-930 AGAPLPQYREGES
+930 ASAPLPQYHEGQS

-970 KTFVWNANDKV
+970 KTFTWSANDKV

-991 GTFLTSVNWK
+991 GTLSTSINWK
-1001 DFSCS
+1001 DLTCM
-1006 LGFSYKYGGVVY
+1006 LGFTYKYGGVVY

-1033 NLDKRAGQGR
+1033 NLDNRAGQGR
-1043 WEKPGDVKPYV
+1043 WEKPGDITSYV

-1069 IMDDN
+1069 IMNDN
-1074 EIRFASLNFGY
+1074 EIRFATLSMGY
-1085 RFSGE
+1085 RFSAE
-1090 NFKFL
+1090 DFKL
-1095 RQANVDVLALN
+1095 LDKASVDVLTLN

-1128 ARSYTLSL
+1128 ARSYTLSM

>member
-1 MTILQTNINLVQKLT
+1 MRNLKFFCKIFALAI
-16 DNNMRKTISDFR
+16 ISMCY
-28 FFFKLLVVAIVLVCS
+28 VATMQ
-43 NAAVYAQSAASWK
+43 AQSTNSWQ
-56 EKPVTLRVSN
+56 ETPVSIRISN

-76 AEAANAKISLQ
+76 AEAANAKITLQ

-109 VLGDLIGDQNVVI
+109 VLGDLIGDQPVII
-122 RYEGANQI
+122 RYEGDNRI
-130 IVEPDKQ
+130 VVEPDKLH
-137 QEKGEQLLTVSGVV
+137 ESDKVLVNVSGLV
-151 LDNDTKEPLIGAT
+151 LDKTSQEPLIGAT
-164 VLITDG
+164 VLVTDG
-170 TGKSD
+170 TGKD
-175 GARGGMTDI
+175 KGARGCITDV
-184 DGKFSLRLHR
+184 DGKFSIRLSKK
-194 NESINVSYVG
+194 ESVSISYIG
-204 YTAQSKQIQRNELNI
+204 YESVSKQITKDELNL

-232 VVTGISRRSKNSFT
+232 VVTGISRRNKNSFT
-246 GNYVEVKGDDLRKM
+246 GNYVEVKGDELRM
-260 SPTNILKGLQFFDPS
+260 MNPTSILKGLQFFDPS
-275 FKIIENNRSGSDPN
+275 FKIIENNNSGSDPN

-327 LDGFTVPLSRILDL
+327 LDGFTVPMSRILDL

-379 GALSVS
+379 GDLSVS

-393 APDLT
+393 TPDLT

-418 NPNNAAHMN
+418 NPSNATHMN
-427 LYNKYRR
+427 LYNRYRR
-434 NVLGGVNTYWL
+434 NILGGVDTYWL

-452 IQHRHSVSVA
+452 FQHRHSASVA
-462 GGTEAFRYSL
+462 GGTEVFRYSL
-472 DVNAAMQPGVMKESQ
+472 DVNASMQPGVMKGSA
-487 NQTKGVN
+487 NQILGTN
-494 FNMTYMKDKF
+494 FNMSYMKEKF
-504 TMRANVSVSESDS
+504 TMRANVSLSESNS
-517 ENSPY
+517 SNSPY

-536 PTDADGK
+536 PEDANGNPE
-543 QQKVLDNN
+543 KVLDNN

-569 GIKDLTNSLNVTT
+569 GIKDVSNSLNITT
-582 SIGLEYMILKN
+582 NIGLEYSILKN
-593 LRITEQF
+593 LRVTEQF

-607 GTDRFLPADHTS
+607 GTDKFLPANHTS

-633 KSTGSMASWSSNLG
+633 KSTGNMSSWSSNLG
-647 INYNLVIKKHLF
+647 INYNLVLSKHLF
-659 SIFGNWT
+659 STFANWT

-671 NEYVNLSATGYPDSH
+671 NNYVNLSATGYPDSH

-694 KMETNMSNIGNENIS
+694 KMETGMSNIGNENIS
-709 RSVGLIGQ
+709 RSIGLIGQ

-731 ISGEASSRYAKHD
+731 LSGEASSRYAKHD

-756 AHNERWLKGYLSNL
+756 AYNEKWLQGYLSNL
-770 VFRASYGVTGEQNF
+770 VFRASYGITGEQNF
-784 SPSDAIEYYTFSD
+784 SPSDAIEYYSYAE
-797 TMRPYGSFPVLG
+797 TMRPYQSFPVLG
-809 ALLSALNNTEL
+809 ALLSGLNNTAL

-827 TSLSVDF
+827 TSASVDF

-842 VSFNYYNNITKE
+842 VTFNYYDNITKE

-865 GFTTMVMNAGELQN
+865 GYPTMVMNAGELQN
-879 RGFDASLNIIAVQD
+879 RGFDASLNVIAMQN
-893 LRRQFFWTINANAN
+893 LRKEFFWTINANAN
-907 RNQNKIRKLSD
+907 RNQNKILKLSD

-925 EQMKS
+925 AQMQS
-930 AGAPLPQYREGES
+930 ASAPLPQYHEGES

-991 GTFLTSVNWK
+991 GTLSTSINWK
-1001 DFSCS
+1001 DLSCVF
-1006 LGFSYKYGGVVY
+1006 GFTYKYGGVVY

-1033 NLDKRAGQGR
+1033 NLDNRAGQGR
-1043 WEKPGDVKPYV
+1043 WEKPGDVTSYV

-1069 IMDDN
+1069 IMNDN
-1074 EIRFASLNFGY
+1074 EVRFATMSVGY

-1090 NFKFL
+1090 DFKL
-1095 RQANVDVLALN
+1095 LNKANIDVLSLN
-1106 FTTNDIARI
+1106 FTTNDIARL

-1128 ARSYTLSL
+1128 ARSYTLSMSL
-1136 SIMFR
+1136 MFR